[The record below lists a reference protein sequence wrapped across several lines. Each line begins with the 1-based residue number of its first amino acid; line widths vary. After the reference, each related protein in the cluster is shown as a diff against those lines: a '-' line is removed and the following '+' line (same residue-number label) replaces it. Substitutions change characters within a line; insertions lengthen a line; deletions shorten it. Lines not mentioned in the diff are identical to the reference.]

1 MMVVEPFGFKADD
14 IHNLL
19 VGVGYGEGAAAA
31 VFLSGAAHGELGIWL
46 EDVEAASCYCRA
58 VWAGIMHQQLR
69 LGIEGANL

>member
-46 EDVEAASCYCRA
+46 EDVEVSAK
-58 VWAGIMHQQLR
+58 VD
-69 LGIEGANL
+69 